1 MTTANHSPAATV
13 AAVAPV
19 SIAPAP
25 APDPA
30 LNGVGPSVDAGA
42 VPQAYRER
50 FAILRNEAALDGVAW
65 NAASAA
71 DWLDFV
77 NANPDWRKSLLGLLD
92 NGNLY
97 AVWKDAGKDAAGD
110 QLSIQF
116 KGMGLVE
123 YVIFKRRHGAA
134 AVSRVAGADTLDGLM
149 AQVKSFE
156 LRALVSW

>member
-13 AAVAPV
+13 ATATA
-19 SIAPAP
+19 IAAAPAP
-25 APDPA
+25 APAYNGGGPPA
-30 LNGVGPSVDAGA
+30 DADA
-42 VPQAYRER
+42 IPPAYRER

-97 AVWKDAGKDAAGD
+97 AVWKDAAGD
-110 QLSIQF
+110 QLTIQF

-123 YVIFKRRHGAA
+123 YVIFKQRGGAA